1 MVTPL
6 DEERMITMSLY
17 TQKLKLS
24 LVTCLMTTS
33 LIGTGLAGAAGPQQP
48 SEAGSQVF
56 PAQQEQQIQQD
67 SQHKKVKKDK
77 EKYSQDQKSKKHE
90 ESKPKNE
97 TQKPQEQQNKKQ
109 DAKLKKE
116 KTHQTKE
123 THNKKDVKNFPA
135 SPTGDSPDNQ

>member
-1 MVTPL
+1 
-6 DEERMITMSLY
+6 MSLY

-56 PAQQEQQIQQD
+56 PAQQEQQVQQD

-97 TQKPQEQQNKKQ
+97 TQKP
-109 DAKLKKE
+109 A
-116 KTHQTKE
+116 
-123 THNKKDVKNFPA
+123 P
-135 SPTGDSPDNQ
+135 PTPQRAARHTSAPGRFGSVAAAWQ